1 MTKNLPRIC
10 MKRVSDI
17 GSIDQAALQLG
28 AHFIVSKR
36 QYPFFCY
43 DHDVLS
49 GWKPEF
55 VQSEKLT

>member
-1 MTKNLPRIC
+1 
-10 MKRVSDI
+10 MKRVSAI

-49 GWKPEF
+49 GWKPGF